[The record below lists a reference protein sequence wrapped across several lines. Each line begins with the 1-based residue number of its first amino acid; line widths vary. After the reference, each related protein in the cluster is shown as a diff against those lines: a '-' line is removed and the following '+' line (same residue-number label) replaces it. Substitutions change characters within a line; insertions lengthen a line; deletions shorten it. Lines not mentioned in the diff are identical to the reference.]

1 MLSHHWQNIM
11 FHLLGSQCALCQFP
25 LDNGQSSILRWC
37 SSCTKLL
44 QPQSR
49 CLRCGLQLSPTDSE
63 RELVCGTCLA
73 DPPPWQ
79 KLYTLGDYG
88 FPLAGEIQ
96 RFKDRRELWQVP
108 GLCQQL
114 ADQIS
119 DPAPLLTS
127 VPIHWKRYLT
137 RGFNQSAILT
147 RYLAQNLSQAH
158 DTQLFSKVRYT
169 RSQRHYRK
177 QLRAEN
183 LAHAFKLNRIP
194 EQNHIA
200 IVDDVVTTGSTV
212 RQLCQLLL
220 EVGVERIDIYCICRT
235 PVPNTI

>member
-1 MLSHHWQNIM
+1 
-11 FHLLGSQCALCQFP
+11 
-25 LDNGQSSILRWC
+25 
-37 SSCTKLL
+37 
-44 QPQSR
+44 
-49 CLRCGLQLSPTDSE
+49 
-63 RELVCGTCLA
+63 
-73 DPPPWQ
+73 
-79 KLYTLGDYG
+79 LGDYG